1 MAKKTEEVGV
11 DEWAGI
17 VDSTIVP
24 IAHDYLREDLNEL
37 RDKLNQVIAVV
48 NNL

>member
-1 MAKKTEEVGV
+1 MSKKEEAVV
-11 DEWAGI
+11 
-17 VDSTIVP
+17 IVP

-37 RDKLNQVIAVV
+37 RDKLNQVIEAV